1 MPTIEELRNQIDQID
16 QKLLEVI
23 KERIAVMR
31 QIGEMKKSQNIE
43 IRDFER
49 EDTKIAMLKQQAAEL
64 NIPENIILAVW
75 NVFFEN
81 SLEIEK

>member
-16 QKLLEVI
+16 EKLLKVI
-23 KERIAVMR
+23 KERIAIMR

-43 IRDFER
+43 IRDFDR
-49 EDTKIAMLKQQAAEL
+49 EDSKVAMLKKQAEEL
-64 NIPENIILAVW
+64 NIPENIIMAVW
-75 NVFFEN
+75 RVFFEN